1 VLGAMSLAV
10 LLLYGRYHHVSLF
23 VLGNLVKV
31 GRVKLLSRKEENDCH
46 LTIFLI
52 IEQRSLSLQLK
63 NPTCYTLQAILYLF
77 FVVLD
82 IWVFLW
88 QVASVA
94 T

>member
-1 VLGAMSLAV
+1 MSLAV

-77 FVVLD
+77 FECQVLLIN
-82 IWVFLW
+82 IWI
-88 QVASVA
+88 ASVA

>member
-1 VLGAMSLAV
+1 LAV

-77 FVVLD
+77 FECQVLLIN
-82 IWVFLW
+82 IWI
-88 QVASVA
+88 ASVA